1 MRQQTSVIGGDE
13 SGAHD
18 GADGLEDVPINQDQ
32 AVNSSSGNEGEK
44 RKYLVLS
51 RPGKRLWRADSDNAK
66 VLQTLN
72 FQGSL
77 TQAQLLP
84 LFEDF
89 LSEGML
95 SAITYCYRAFLTDI
109 IRQGSPSR
117 TEQY

>member
-13 SGAHD
+13 NGARD
-18 GADGLEDVPINQDQ
+18 GADGMEEVPINQEQ
-32 AVNSSSGNEGEK
+32 SAGNGSSVNEGEK
-44 RKYLVLS
+44 KKYLVLS
-51 RPGKRLWRADSDNAK
+51 RPGKRLWRADSENAK

-77 TQAQLLP
+77 TQAQLLS

-95 SAITYCYRAFLTDI
+95 TRHLLVD
-109 IRQGSPSR
+109 
-117 TEQY
+117 

>member
-13 SGAHD
+13 SGARD
-18 GADGLEDVPINQDQ
+18 AADGMEEVPINQEQ
-32 AVNSSSGNEGEK
+32 PSNNNSANEGER

-51 RPGKRLWRADSDNAK
+51 RPGKRLWRADSENAK

-72 FQGSL
+72 FQSSL

-89 LSEGML
+89 LSEGMP
-95 SAITYCYRAFLTDI
+95 AIIL
-109 IRQGSPSR
+109 P
-117 TEQY
+117 

>member
-13 SGAHD
+13 SGARD
-18 GADGLEDVPINQDQ
+18 GGDGMEEVPINQDQ
-32 AVNSSSGNEGEK
+32 TATSGNNSGNEGEK

-84 LFEDF
+84 LFEDL

-95 SAITYCYRAFLTDI
+95 TRHVLVD
-109 IRQGSPSR
+109 
-117 TEQY
+117 

>member
-13 SGAHD
+13 SGARD
-18 GADGLEDVPINQDQ
+18 GVDGMEEVPINPEPSTANGS
-32 AVNSSSGNEGEK
+32 AVNEGEK

-51 RPGKRLWRADSDNAK
+51 RPGKRLWRADSENAK

-89 LSEGML
+89 LSDGTL
-95 SAITYCYRAFLTDI
+95 TTLFL
-109 IRQGSPSR
+109 
-117 TEQY
+117 